1 MSFSPTQPSFYWH
14 DYETFG
20 TDPRRDRPA
29 QFAGQRTTLDLEPVG
44 EPLTLYCRPAPDV
57 LPQPVSCLITGIT
70 PQRAEREG
78 VIEAQFAAR
87 VVEELSLR
95 GTCGVGYNTI
105 RFDDEFTRNL
115 LYRNFYDPYEREW
128 KDDNARWDIID
139 LARMCYALRPAG
151 VEWPRHP
158 DGAASFRLEDLSAA
172 NGLAH
177 TQAHDALSDVQATI
191 GLAQRLK
198 RAQPKL
204 WEFYFGL
211 RRKRAALALLDWV
224 QRAPVLHVS
233 ARFGAER
240 GCCAVVVP
248 LAPHPEQPNKIVVYD
263 LDVDPTPLLTLDAE
277 EIAARVFT
285 ARANLPEGTERVP
298 LKLVHANRSP
308 ALAPLSVLKG
318 TDTARIGLDIER
330 ALRHLAQIQS
340 APDLGEK
347 LRRVYTRPVTSDAAA
362 PDPELAIY
370 AGFCADSDKRVCASV
385 RGTPQD
391 QLARGAFDFRDA
403 RYAELLFR
411 YRARNFPETLDAAER
426 TRWREFCRRRL
437 SENTPL
443 TGLTFEAYR
452 AEIARLRSD
461 PSLGATQR
469 DLLDELDRW
478 GDTLAASLAE

>member
-1 MSFSPTQPSFYWH
+1 MTATSFFWH

-20 TDPRRDRPA
+20 TDARRDRPA

-57 LPQPVSCLITGIT
+57 LPTPESCLITGIT
-70 PQRAEREG
+70 PQRAERDGVPEAEFASR
-78 VIEAQFAAR
+78 VIE
-87 VVEELSLR
+87 ELGAP
-95 GTCGVGYNTI
+95 GTCGTGYNTI

-128 KDDNARWDIID
+128 KDDNSRWDIID

-151 VEWPRHP
+151 VEWPRHADSAP
-158 DGAASFRLEDLSAA
+158 SFRLEDLSVA

-177 TQAHDALSDVQATI
+177 AQAHDALSDVQATI
-191 GLAQRLK
+191 GLARRLK
-198 RAQPKL
+198 QAQPKL
-204 WEFYFGL
+204 WDFYFDL

-224 QRAPVLHVS
+224 KRTPVLHVS

-248 LAPHPEQPNKIVVYD
+248 LAEHPEQPNKIVVYD

-277 EIAARVFT
+277 EIAVRVFT

-318 TDTARIGLDIER
+318 TDTARIRLDVER
-330 ALRHLAQIQS
+330 AQRHLAQINA
-340 APDLGEK
+340 APDLAEK
-347 LRRVYTRPVTSDAAA
+347 LRRVYTRAAAKEAAA

-370 AGFCADSDKRVCASV
+370 AGFCADSDKRICAAV
-385 RGTPQD
+385 RSTPRAE
-391 QLARGAFDFRDA
+391 LGRSTFDFRDA

-411 YRARNFPETLDAAER
+411 YRARNFPDTLSDVER
-426 TRWREFCRRRL
+426 ARWREFRRHRL
-437 SENTPL
+437 SEDTPL
-443 TGLTFEAYR
+443 TGLTFDAFR
-452 AEIARLRSD
+452 AELARLRD
-461 PSLGATQR
+461 DATLGAAQR
-469 DLLDELDRW
+469 DILDELDRW
-478 GDTLAASLAE
+478 GDTLAAGLAE